1 MLCGREARRRGAF
14 FIFNR
19 VSVHWHRILLS
30 RWHVIFA
37 FAAGM
42 VAGTAEHSF
51 AFNYDALG
59 VMNADAVATAMARA
73 LTGFS
78 GHWRILARDTWR
90 RGGAP
95 GV

>member
-1 MLCGREARRRGAF
+1 VVERLVRRGAF
-14 FIFNR
+14 FHFQAR

-51 AFNYDALG
+51 AFNYYALC

-78 GHWRILARDTWR
+78 GYWRILARDTWR
-90 RGGAP
+90 RGGAL

>member
-1 MLCGREARRRGAF
+1 
-14 FIFNR
+14 
-19 VSVHWHRILLS
+19 
-30 RWHVIFA
+30 
-37 FAAGM
+37 M

-51 AFNYDALG
+51 AFNYYALC

-78 GHWRILARDTWR
+78 GYWRILARDTWR
-90 RGGAP
+90 RGGAL